1 MFQKYENIWKG
12 GKKQKNT
19 EKKYKNTK
27 KDLEIEELQKLVLS
41 VSLWET
47 EIKKKKNVCANKTSL
62 SG

>member
-19 EKKYKNTK
+19 EKKIQNTK

-47 EIKKKKNVCANKTSL
+47 EI
-62 SG
+62 